1 MVDEM
6 ISICE
11 HIAQAEE
18 FVESL
23 RKFKNIDK
31 KALNKVSQLQHFVMS
46 CYSEDNEEYS
56 AAYMR
61 AGNAIHFAQLIEG
74 NDKRKNNYR
83 EYKKAVKDVKKMLH
97 KERIRV
103 KGEVLKKLKGI

>member
-46 CYSEDNEEYS
+46 CYSEDKE
-56 AAYMR
+56 
-61 AGNAIHFAQLIEG
+61 
-74 NDKRKNNYR
+74 
-83 EYKKAVKDVKKMLH
+83 AVKDVKKMLH